1 MKLWTVV
8 AAAMLGIGLVGC
20 GGTTEQSS
28 GGASSK
34 GAEPAV
40 TAPQTE
46 TPAASMD
53 DMSNRL
59 RTVTREMSSMVAE
72 VPGGYAMARGQ
83 GKVELQARLAGM
95 TESMND
101 LANSMNEVVGEMET
115 VLADQQL
122 MERPGMTRTM
132 ARMQLSLSAM
142 LDSFSNMVDT
152 LQELQA
158 QPPQT
163 H

>member
-1 MKLWTVV
+1 MKLRTVV

-40 TAPQTE
+40 TAPQTG

-53 DMSNRL
+53 DMNNRL

-72 VPGGYAMARGQ
+72 VPGGHAMVRGQ
-83 GKVELQARLAGM
+83 GEMQLQARMAGM

-101 LANSMNEVVGEMET
+101 LADSVSEVMGEMQT
-115 VLADQQL
+115 ILADQQL
-122 MERPGMTRTM
+122 MEQPGMTRTM
-132 ARMQLSLSAM
+132 ARMQLNLSAM
-142 LDSFSNMVDT
+142 LDGFSNMVDD
-152 LQELQA
+152 LQQLQA
-158 QPPQT
+158 QPSQT